1 MTTCCKCGCTS
12 LGYQYLVGSY
22 RCCERC
28 LPIEVES
35 LRQQLAEAR
44 ALLAVRQVCE
54 WKYDDTHEKYGTT
67 CGHAWQFIDD
77 GIAENGV
84 HFCPFCGGFI
94 TEAAS
99 AGGE

>member
-1 MTTCCKCGCTS
+1 
-12 LGYQYLVGSY
+12 LF
-22 RCCERC
+22 CE
-28 LPIEVES
+28 
-35 LRQQLAEAR
+35 LAEAR

>member
-1 MTTCCKCGCTS
+1 MLREDGITEPCGHARRWQAHRDGLDPHSATFC
-12 LGYQYLVGSY
+12 LF
-22 RCCERC
+22 CE
-28 LPIEVES
+28 
-35 LRQQLAEAR
+35 LAEAR